1 MTAGAVAF
9 VLLASAAAASPA
21 DTKEKIAD
29 AKRRLAALQAS
40 IASRQKDIASMQR
53 SMRTLAGA
61 VASHRRGYAQIRSA
75 LASTKAR
82 IVDNEARY
90 QTLRGLIDAAAADAY
105 TRGQTYVIEAVLD
118 SESMSDAADVMS
130 YSRAITRRNLELID
144 QARMIGAQ
152 LAQQKRRESELADQS
167 RAALTRLSDEQAE
180 LFTAFADS
188 QTKLAGLARDRV
200 QLGTLLM
207 RLRSQLRAEELA
219 AAFAAANGGT
229 PISFGRWAEAFLEY
243 IHVPVARNNLVV
255 MVAWQWAEYTDAR
268 WNPLA
273 TTYPMPGSTSFNSHG
288 VRNYASLKQGLEA
301 TTRTLRHAGY
311 GYEAILANLA
321 RNADPMTTA
330 RAINE
335 SRWCRGCA
343 DGEYVIG
350 LIDAVEK
357 YYDDYA
363 SKRG

>member
-1 MTAGAVAF
+1 
-9 VLLASAAAASPA
+9 LLASAAAASPA

-29 AKRRLAALQAS
+29 AKRRLAALQSS
-40 IASRQKDIASMQR
+40 IASQQKGIAAMQR

-61 VASHRRGYAQIRSA
+61 VASHRRGYEQIRTA
-75 LASTKAR
+75 LASTQAR
-82 IVDNEARY
+82 IADNEARY
-90 QTLRGLIDAAAADAY
+90 QTLRGLIDQAAADAY

-118 SESMSDAADVMS
+118 SESMDAAADVMS
-130 YSRAITRRNLELID
+130 YTRAITSRNLELID
-144 QARMIGAQ
+144 QARMVGAQ
-152 LAQQKRRESELADQS
+152 LAQQRRRETALADQS
-167 RAALTRLSDEQAE
+167 RAALARLSGEQAQ
-180 LFTAFADS
+180 LVKAFADS
-188 QTKLAGLARDRV
+188 QTRLADLAGARA
-200 QLGTLLM
+200 QLGALLL
-207 RLRSQLRAEELA
+207 RLRSQLRAEEPA

-229 PISFGRWAEAFLEY
+229 PISFGRWAEAFLSY

-273 TTYPMPGSTSFNSHG
+273 TTYPMPGSSAFNSHG

-330 RAINE
+330 RAING

-350 LIDAVEK
+350 LIDAVDK
-357 YYDDYA
+357 YYDEYA